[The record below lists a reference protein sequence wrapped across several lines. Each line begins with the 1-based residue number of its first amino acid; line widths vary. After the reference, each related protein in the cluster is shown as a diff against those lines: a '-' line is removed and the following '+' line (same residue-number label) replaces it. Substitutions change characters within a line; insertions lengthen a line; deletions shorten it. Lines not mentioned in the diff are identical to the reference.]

1 LNNFDITNYIN
12 GFQRGAN
19 YSRKDVFRI
28 LQWDKLPNAQN
39 VGGYIIS
46 PDGSNCP
53 IFVTYHKEENISES
67 TKYEDRFINPGHV
80 VYMSKNRRSLSSPDV
95 KAMLNHSET
104 GMRMPF
110 FVKKNNDEG
119 TDFYYLGELSAQ
131 TEKFVETTMSG
142 IDGTQV
148 SVVKMEYLLDKEID
162 YRLYK
167 YLTEA

>member
-1 LNNFDITNYIN
+1 
-12 GFQRGAN
+12 
-19 YSRKDVFRI
+19 
-28 LQWDKLPNAQN
+28 
-39 VGGYIIS
+39 
-46 PDGSNCP
+46 
-53 IFVTYHKEENISES
+53 
-67 TKYEDRFINPGHV
+67 
-80 VYMSKNRRSLSSPDV
+80 
-95 KAMLNHSET
+95 MLNHSET